1 MRRAAGE
8 GSHRFL
14 QHALTGIGWTKLAD
28 SPLMPGRTTN
38 DLKNHW
44 HNHYMRAEKH
54 KRPEQVAESARES
67 MRRACALPGAVL
79 VLRVRCTHGG
89 VLRPLYCTH
98 PAGDCTHCIPYRLCA
113 PLWSSGKG
121 CGRRPPRSGH
131 GPPGRSRQRRS
142 SSRPLRAR
150 LPVLPRQRRRRRS
163 RSVTSRSVTTRGR
176 SKSMTSCARCRCG
189 RLLHRRSPPTLVHTT
204 APCFACAGPE

>member
-1 MRRAAGE
+1 
-8 GSHRFL
+8 
-14 QHALTGIGWTKLAD
+14 
-28 SPLMPGRTTN
+28 
-38 DLKNHW
+38 
-44 HNHYMRAEKH
+44 
-54 KRPEQVAESARES
+54 

-131 GPPGRSRQRRS
+131 GPPGRRRQRRS

-176 SKSMTSCARCRCG
+176 SKSHRASCARCRCG
-189 RLLHRRSPPTLVHTT
+189 RVLHRRSPPLALPVQGQNDEQLWVECGNKNCKKGCSERQSH
-204 APCFACAGPE
+204 AGWFPREIGLRNKGEVFTPSSHATVVTRGER